1 MEKVGLASRDKHR
14 AAHQVVLER
23 LIERRKAL
31 GLTQVELAAR
41 LHTEQSQISKFE
53 RRERRIDV
61 IDFARLCR
69 ALELEPS
76 AVLADL
82 PLD

>member
-1 MEKVGLASRDKHR
+1 MATRDKYR
-14 AAHQVVLER
+14 AAHGVVLER
-23 LIERRKAL
+23 LIQRRKAL
-31 GLTQVELAAR
+31 GVSQVELALR
-41 LHTEQSQISKFE
+41 LQTDQSQISKFE

-69 ALELEPS
+69 ALELDPS
-76 AVLADL
+76 AVLDDL